1 MGQVYTSKLGHFGA
15 LVKEKQGETGK
26 QGQSKV
32 IDTQE
37 MFILIFIINHEINK
51 RFWQKTYLGRFR
63 NFKSTW
69 FRFISLYFYF
79 LFCIVFLT
87 LLYF

>member
-1 MGQVYTSKLGHFGA
+1 MIVVWRTLPWSESFNFFGCSHQKPQHESLMGQVYTSKLGHFGA

-37 MFILIFIINHEINK
+37 MFI
-51 RFWQKTYLGRFR
+51 
-63 NFKSTW
+63 
-69 FRFISLYFYF
+69 
-79 LFCIVFLT
+79 
-87 LLYF
+87 